1 MTSWHG
7 RRTFT
12 LHAQSPSRIDRSAGL
27 VSAVAAPRSDARIE
41 GYIEGKTLLR
51 DRLVALLSCSELEA
65 ERLTDTLEARG
76 FLRFRAS
83 GRQGTN
89 PGYWE
94 LSCYHQVRSRGCIDG
109 HRLLAHWTALFS
121 RMHGGCQARREWIV

>member
-1 MTSWHG
+1 MLNPPPESIDLLALCQRL
-7 RRTFT
+7 RRHDAT
-12 LHAQSPSRIDRSAGL
+12 L
-27 VSAVAAPRSDARIE
+27 ARIE
-41 GYIEGKTLLR
+41 GYLEGKTLLR

-83 GRQGTN
+83 GRQGTS

-94 LSCYHQVRSRGCIDG
+94 LSDRPAS
-109 HRLLAHWTALFS
+109 
-121 RMHGGCQARREWIV
+121 